1 MEFTKLKKL
10 KELKNNSRFSLPID
24 PEFKE
29 QTEKLIVDTLSLYKN
44 AGASPRINDVWKCEN
59 TGDFLCGFFVGE
71 MVGSA
76 LSAFQIFHK
85 REPTP
90 EEHMEI
96 VEFVENHTNEIIDF
110 FSQFN

>member
-1 MEFTKLKKL
+1 MPL
-10 KELKNNSRFSLPID
+10 D

-29 QTEKLIVDTLSLYKN
+29 QTEKLIIDTLALYQK

-76 LSAFQIFHK
+76 LSAFQLFHK

-90 EEHMEI
+90 DEHMEI
-96 VEFVENHTNEIIDF
+96 IEIVDNHTNEIIDI
-110 FSQFN
+110 FSKFN

>member
-1 MEFTKLKKL
+1 MTL
-10 KELKNNSRFSLPID
+10 D

-29 QTEKLIVDTLSLYKN
+29 QTEKLIIDTLALYQK

-76 LSAFQIFHK
+76 LSAFQLFHK

-90 EEHMEI
+90 DEHMEI
-96 VEFVENHTNEIIDF
+96 IEIVENHTNEIIDF
-110 FSQFN
+110 FSKFN

>member
-1 MEFTKLKKL
+1 MPL
-10 KELKNNSRFSLPID
+10 D

-29 QTEKLIVDTLSLYKN
+29 QTEKLIIDTLSLYKN
-44 AGASPRINDVWKCEN
+44 AGASPRISDVWKCEN

-76 LSAFQIFHK
+76 LSAFQVYHK
-85 REPTP
+85 REPSA

-96 VEFVENHTNEIIDF
+96 VGIVEKLSDQIAAF
-110 FSQFN
+110 FTKFNPN